1 MVGTA
6 FYIWVEGC
14 ITNRS
19 SAQRVTALRRP
30 TNSATNVTYNSDLTR
45 ISTSG
50 ADFLSTFT
58 DVYWEGHPREIYD
71 EQETRPLFLSLQ
83 VNNREE
89 EYELSMAMRVTV

>member
-14 ITNRS
+14 ILDRS
-19 SAQRVTALRRP
+19 IGQRSAALRRP
-30 TNSATNVTYNSDLTR
+30 TNSATNATYNSDLTR
-45 ISTSG
+45 ISTS
-50 ADFLSTFT
+50 DEDPRSISM
-58 DVYWEGHPREIYD
+58 DVDWD